1 MAFFIRCATLQIGTL
16 KYTMNDGFYFEF
28 EVPFY
33 DSEQLPTATFT
44 VNNLNATTRAN
55 IKKNQVIILNAGYED
70 DMGVLFVGQVASVS
84 HKQSGVE
91 WQTKLTATAALN
103 QWLNAQI
110 NKTYVEGSKAE
121 DIVRDLL
128 EIFGLEVGV
137 FELVENIVYPRGRVC
152 CGKLKDVLTD
162 IVVNEC
168 KSRLLI
174 RSNQIIIN
182 NPADGITKGYL
193 LSPSSG
199 LLMSSDDLDA
209 TNIASQQT
217 SKDSQEKKAADAKTW
232 KRQCLLNYRLGPGD
246 QIQIQ
251 SKSLTGRFLVVS
263 GKHKGSPTG
272 AWTTEIEFKIAGQ
285 EV

>member
-1 MAFFIRCATLQIGTL
+1 MYKRQ
-16 KYTMNDGFYFEF
+16 
-28 EVPFY
+28 
-33 DSEQLPTATFT
+33 
-44 VNNLNATTRAN
+44 
-55 IKKNQVIILNAGYED
+55 
-70 DMGVLFVGQVASVS
+70 
-84 HKQSGVE
+84 
-91 WQTKLTATAALN
+91 
-103 QWLNAQI
+103 
-110 NKTYVEGSKAE
+110 
-121 DIVRDLL
+121 
-128 EIFGLEVGV
+128 
-137 FELVENIVYPRGRVC
+137 
-152 CGKLKDVLTD
+152 VLTD

>member
-1 MAFFIRCATLQIGTL
+1 MAFFIRSSTLQIGPL
-16 KYTMNDGFYFEF
+16 KYSMNDGFYFEF

-33 DSEQLPTATFT
+33 DSDQLATASFT
-44 VNNLNATTRAN
+44 VNNLSATSRAG
-55 IKKNQVIILNAGYED
+55 IQKNQVVILNAGYED
-70 DMGVLFVGQVASVS
+70 DMGVIFVGQVSGVS

-91 WQTKLTATAALN
+91 WQTKITATAALN
-103 QWLNAQI
+103 QWLNTYI
-110 NKTYVEGSKAE
+110 NKTYMENSKAE

-128 EIFGLEVGV
+128 NVFGLEVGV
-137 FELVENIVYPRGRVC
+137 FQLVENVVYPRGRVC
-152 CGKLKDVLTD
+152 CGRLKDILTE

-182 NPADGITKGYL
+182 NPADGVTKGYL
-193 LSPSSG
+193 LTPQSG
-199 LLMSSDDLDA
+199 LLMASDDSDNTDITSPQTA
-209 TNIASQQT
+209 GASA
-217 SKDSQEKKAADAKTW
+217 EEKAAEEKTW

-251 SKSLTGRFLVVS
+251 SGNLNGKYQIVS

-272 AWTTEIEFKIAGQ
+272 NWITEIEFKISA
-285 EV
+285 

>member
-1 MAFFIRCATLQIGTL
+1 MAFFIRSSTLQIGPL
-16 KYTMNDGFYFEF
+16 KYSMNDGFYFEF

-33 DSEQLPTATFT
+33 DSDQLATASFT
-44 VNNLNATTRAN
+44 VNNLSATSRAG
-55 IKKNQVIILNAGYED
+55 IQKNQVVILNAGYED
-70 DMGVLFVGQVASVS
+70 DMGVIFVGQVSGVS

-91 WQTKLTATAALN
+91 WQTKITATAALN
-103 QWLNAQI
+103 QWLNTYI
-110 NKTYVEGSKAE
+110 NKTYMENSKAE

-128 EIFGLEVGV
+128 NVFGLEVGV
-137 FELVENIVYPRGRVC
+137 FQLVENVVYPRGRVC
-152 CGKLKDVLTD
+152 CGRLKDVLTE

-182 NPADGITKGYL
+182 NPADGVTKGYL
-193 LSPSSG
+193 LTPQSG
-199 LLMSSDDLDA
+199 LLMASDDSDNTDITSPQTA
-209 TNIASQQT
+209 GASA
-217 SKDSQEKKAADAKTW
+217 EEKAAEEKTW

-251 SKSLTGRFLVVS
+251 SGNLNGKYQIVS

-272 AWTTEIEFKIAGQ
+272 NWITEIEFKISA
-285 EV
+285 

>member
-1 MAFFIRCATLQIGTL
+1 MAFFIRSSTLQIGPL
-16 KYTMNDGFYFEF
+16 KYSMNDGFYFEF

-33 DSEQLPTATFT
+33 DSDQLATASFT
-44 VNNLNATTRAN
+44 VNNLSATSRAG
-55 IKKNQVIILNAGYED
+55 IQKNQVVILNAGYED
-70 DMGVLFVGQVASVS
+70 DMGVIFVGQVSGVS

-91 WQTKLTATAALN
+91 WQTKITATAALN
-103 QWLNAQI
+103 QWLNTYI
-110 NKTYVEGSKAE
+110 NKTYMENSKAE

-128 EIFGLEVGV
+128 NVFGLEVGV
-137 FELVENIVYPRGRVC
+137 FQLVENVVYPRGRVC
-152 CGKLKDVLTD
+152 CGRLKDVLTE

-182 NPADGITKGYL
+182 NPADGVTKGYFL
-193 LSPSSG
+193 TPQSG
-199 LLMSSDDLDA
+199 LLMASDDSDNTDITSPQTA
-209 TNIASQQT
+209 GASA
-217 SKDSQEKKAADAKTW
+217 EEKAAEEKTW

-251 SKSLTGRFLVVS
+251 SGNLNGKYQIVS

-272 AWTTEIEFKIAGQ
+272 NWITEIEFKISA
-285 EV
+285 

>member
-1 MAFFIRCATLQIGTL
+1 MAFFIRSSTLQIGPL
-16 KYTMNDGFYFEF
+16 KYSMNDGFYFEF

-33 DSEQLPTATFT
+33 DSDQLATASFT
-44 VNNLNATTRAN
+44 VNNLSATSRAG
-55 IKKNQVIILNAGYED
+55 IQKNQVVILNAGYED
-70 DMGVLFVGQVASVS
+70 DMGVIFVGQVSGVS

-91 WQTKLTATAALN
+91 WQTKITATAALN
-103 QWLNAQI
+103 QWLNTYI
-110 NKTYVEGSKAE
+110 NKTYMENSKAE

-128 EIFGLEVGV
+128 NVFGLEVGV
-137 FELVENIVYPRGRVC
+137 FQLVENVVYPRGRVC
-152 CGKLKDVLTD
+152 CGRLKDVLTE

-182 NPADGITKGYL
+182 NPADGVTKGYL
-193 LSPSSG
+193 LTPQSG
-199 LLMSSDDLDA
+199 LLMASDDSDNTDITSPQTA
-209 TNIASQQT
+209 GASA
-217 SKDSQEKKAADAKTW
+217 EEKAAEEKTW

-251 SKSLTGRFLVVS
+251 SGNLNGKYQIVS

-272 AWTTEIEFKIAGQ
+272 KWITEIEFKISA
-285 EV
+285 